1 MQLMAG
7 MHSSTS
13 LVVAKWV
20 SFNSAEDVEE
30 ASRQRLRSTASLCG
44 GYLAKAWRWGAAPI
58 RGQGGVTGNLDTA
71 RRKRVR
77 FGLSAYR

>member
-1 MQLMAG
+1 MDKHMQLMAG

-30 ASRQRLRSTASLCG
+30 ASRQCPFIV
-44 GYLAKAWRWGAAPI
+44 RWLPG
-58 RGQGGVTGNLDTA
+58 
-71 RRKRVR
+71 
-77 FGLSAYR
+77 